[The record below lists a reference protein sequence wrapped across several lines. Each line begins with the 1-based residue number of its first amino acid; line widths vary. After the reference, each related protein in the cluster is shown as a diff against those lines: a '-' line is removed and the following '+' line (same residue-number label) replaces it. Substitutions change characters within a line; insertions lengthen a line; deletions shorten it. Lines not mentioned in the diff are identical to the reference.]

1 MRLYRGLKSRYR
13 PERVDA
19 GRFSGNDFTDC
30 PAIALLYAQSSRG
43 VILVADLDEDEAT
56 TPHRICA
63 ASWPEREA
71 QRFILWGRFDD
82 LITAVFPAKD
92 LRTRLRLEGRRNA
105 LVAAKSRL
113 LRAAID
119 DELRVRALRSQLVPR
134 SDIAHRST
142 SHEQGWVISHER

>member
-1 MRLYRGLKSRYR
+1 MRLYRGLKNRYR

-19 GRFSGNDFTDC
+19 GRFSGTDFTDC

-43 VILVADLDEDEAT
+43 VILVADLDDDEAT
-56 TPHRICA
+56 APHRICA

-82 LITAVFPAKD
+82 FITAVFPATD
-92 LRTRLRLEGRRNA
+92 LRTLLRREGRRNA
-105 LVAAKSRL
+105 PVAAKSRL

-119 DELRVRALRSQLVPR
+119 DELRVRALRSQLAPR
-134 SDIAHRST
+134 SDIADRST
-142 SHEQGWVISHER
+142 SYEQAWVISHER

>member
-1 MRLYRGLKSRYR
+1 MRLYRGLNNRYR

-19 GRFSGNDFTDC
+19 GRFSGTNFTDC
-30 PAIALLYAQSSRG
+30 PAIALLYAQSPRG
-43 VILVADLDEDEAT
+43 AVLVADLDDDEAT
-56 TPHRICA
+56 TPHRISA

-82 LITAVFPAKD
+82 VITAVFPAKD
-92 LRTRLRLEGRRNA
+92 LRTRLRREGRRNA
-105 LVAAKSRL
+105 PVAAKSRL

-119 DELRVRALRSQLVPR
+119 DELRVRALRSQFAPR
-134 SDIAHRST
+134 TDIADRST